1 MLEFEGEL
9 IFARESAL
17 GTEQGEHGSFPL
29 WLGRR
34 RVLFGGDDSR
44 AERVSRCRWA
54 NWSSTFTQYTQQSP
68 ARSTGQ
74 VPNNQEGIKNP
85 AMIRQS
91 PE

>member
-34 RVLFGGDDSR
+34 QCCLV
-44 AERVSRCRWA
+44 V
-54 NWSSTFTQYTQQSP
+54 
-68 ARSTGQ
+68 
-74 VPNNQEGIKNP
+74 
-85 AMIRQS
+85 MIRARRACKSLQVGELEKHFN
-91 PE
+91 PVHTTVARA